1 MSINR
6 IRNLKVTGQKYLS
19 VYNKI
24 NNTNHTSI
32 LQTRKMVSF
41 VSKDELKYAP
51 INDIYQ
57 ECAPNKGLLVGV
69 GRFFNKVK
77 SFFSPKYP
85 EFLQDILEKNC
96 KITRDFLDL
105 GGFYSARMLFKR

>member
-1 MSINR
+1 MSING

-32 LQTRKMVSF
+32 LQTKKMVSF

-51 INDIYQ
+51 INDIYH
-57 ECAPNKGLLVGV
+57 LL
-69 GRFFNKVK
+69 
-77 SFFSPKYP
+77 Y
-85 EFLQDILEKNC
+85 KNQ
-96 KITRDFLDL
+96 KLNLLRLH
-105 GGFYSARMLFKR
+105 R